1 MTTQTYEAATYSKI
15 QVQECLGDLT
25 IKGQDVSEITV
36 RASRD
41 EDLDVVQ
48 EGETLVIDSRANCQV
63 TCPHDLALE
72 IKVVRGNLW
81 IKEVSGQN
89 GRDLTIGEV
98 NGNAVLRDVGATMI
112 EQVFG
117 SLRAQHIAGAL
128 TAHSV
133 AGDARVDDVA
143 GEAQLEQVGSDLRAA
158 GLSAGLIAGGVGADV
173 RLDPPFAAGATY
185 RLRAGSDLRVRLPEE
200 ADEASAPCVRFD
212 LQAGGGVRSKAP
224 TLELTESNG
233 HVTGVWGAEEGE
245 EEEIEGREE
254 GETCALLKA
263 QVGGR
268 IVIGAVGVAGDYG
281 PSMGGYEDFDVDID
295 LSFLDGLDEIGPMI
309 EARVAEAMAELDVQL
324 QKGLSFLESDRFRE
338 HVENAAHKAEH
349 AAERIAEKARAMAER
364 EAERARRTAEKEA
377 QRSRIRAEQAERRWQ
392 RASGQPSTP
401 PPPTAPSEP
410 SAPAAPAKEDKSA
423 ERMQVLRMVEEG
435 KLSPDEA
442 ANLLQALQ

>member
-15 QVQECLGDLT
+15 QVRECLGDLT
-25 IKGQDVSEITV
+25 VKGQDVSEITV
-36 RASRD
+36 RSARD
-41 EDLDVVQ
+41 EDLNVIQ
-48 EGETLVIDSRANCQV
+48 EGDTLIIDSRANCQV
-63 TCPHDLALE
+63 TCPRDLALE

-81 IKEVSGQN
+81 IKEVSGPS
-89 GRDLTIGEV
+89 GRVLAIGEV
-98 NGNAVLRDVGATMI
+98 NGNAALRDVGATTI

-128 TAHSV
+128 RAHSV

-173 RLDPPFAAGATY
+173 RLDPPFIAGATY
-185 RLRAGSDLRVRLPEE
+185 RLRAGSDLRVRLPRE
-200 ADEASAPCVRFD
+200 ADEASAACVRLD
-212 LQAGGGVRSKAP
+212 LQAGGGVRSKVPA
-224 TLELTESNG
+224 LELTESNG
-233 HVTGVWGAEEGE
+233 HVTGMWGAEEGA
-245 EEEIEGREE
+245 EE
-254 GETCALLKA
+254 GAACALLKA

-268 IVIGAVGVAGDYG
+268 IVIGAVGIEGEYG
-281 PSMGGYEDFDVDID
+281 EDFDVDID
-295 LSFLDGLDEIGPMI
+295 FSFLDGLDEIGPMI

-364 EAERARRTAEKEA
+364 EAERARRAAEREA

-392 RASGQPSTP
+392 RASGHRA
-401 PPPTAPSEP
+401 APAAPEAP
-410 SAPAAPAKEDKSA
+410 AAPAAPAKEDKRE

>member
-1 MTTQTYEAATYSKI
+1 MTTQTYEASEYSKI
-15 QVQECLGDLT
+15 KVKECLGDLT
-25 IKGQDVSEITV
+25 IKAKETSEITV
-36 RASRD
+36 QVARD
-41 EDLDVVQ
+41 EDLSVIS
-48 EGETLVIDSRANCQV
+48 EGDTLVIDSRVNCQV
-63 TCPHDLALE
+63 TCPPDLALNIE
-72 IKVVRGNLW
+72 AVRGNLW
-81 IKEVSGQN
+81 IKEIHS
-89 GRDLTIGEV
+89 DLTLGEV
-98 NGNAVLRDVGATMI
+98 NGNVVLRDVGTTTV
-112 EQVFG
+112 EQIYG
-117 SLRAQHIAGAL
+117 SLRAQQIGGAL

-133 AGDARVDDVA
+133 AGDARVEGVTD
-143 GEAQLEQVGSDLRAA
+143 EAKIERVGSDLRAA
-158 GLSAGLIAGGVGADV
+158 GLSAGLIAEAVGADV

-185 RLRAGSDLRVRLPEE
+185 RLRAGSDLRVRLPQE
-200 ADEASAPCVRFD
+200 ADEASAACVRFD

-245 EEEIEGREE
+245 A
-254 GETCALLKA
+254 CALLKA

-268 IVIGAVGVAGDYG
+268 IVIGAVGVAGD
-281 PSMGGYEDFDVDID
+281 YEDFDVDID

-338 HVENAAHKAEH
+338 HVESAAHKAEH

-401 PPPTAPSEP
+401 TPPAAPSEP
-410 SAPAAPAKEDKSA
+410 SAPSSAPSKESKRA

-442 ANLLQALQ
+442 ANLLQALR

>member
-1 MTTQTYEAATYSKI
+1 MTTQTYGAATYSKI
-15 QVQECLGDLT
+15 QVRECLGDLT

-36 RASRD
+36 RAARD

-112 EQVFG
+112 EEVFG
-117 SLRAQHIAGAL
+117 GLRAQHIAGAL

-185 RLRAGSDLRVRLPEE
+185 RLRAGSDLRVRLPQE
-200 ADEASAPCVRFD
+200 ADEASAACVRFD

-245 EEEIEGREE
+245 A
-254 GETCALLKA
+254 CALLKA

-268 IVIGAVGVAGDYG
+268 IVIGAVGVAGD
-281 PSMGGYEDFDVDID
+281 YEDFDVDID

-338 HVENAAHKAEH
+338 HVESAAHKAEH

-401 PPPTAPSEP
+401 TPPAAPSEP
-410 SAPAAPAKEDKSA
+410 AAPAATAKEDKSA

-442 ANLLQALQ
+442 ANLLQALR